1 MAGRPQHADRILW
14 REDNYGKVQ
23 SKREC
28 CWIRVRNERRMNAET
43 ILGVI
48 LVAIGAVILYF
59 SAIGIA
65 FMWILKQAQRMMIKD
80 IDNDARK
87 P

>member
-1 MAGRPQHADRILW
+1 
-14 REDNYGKVQ
+14 
-23 SKREC
+23 
-28 CWIRVRNERRMNAET
+28 MNAET

-48 LVAIGAVILYF
+48 LIIVGAVILYF

-65 FMWILKQAQRMMIKD
+65 FVWIIKQAQIVVEKD
-80 IDNDARK
+80 ENRNARK

>member
-1 MAGRPQHADRILW
+1 
-14 REDNYGKVQ
+14 
-23 SKREC
+23 
-28 CWIRVRNERRMNAET
+28 MNAET
-43 ILGVI
+43 ILGVLLI
-48 LVAIGAVILYF
+48 AIGAVILYF

-80 IDNDARK
+80 IDNDVRK

>member
-1 MAGRPQHADRILW
+1 LRC
-14 REDNYGKVQ
+14 EDYLAKVQ
-23 SKREC
+23 VEDEC
-28 CWIRVRNERRMNAET
+28 GGIPIRIERGLVMNIET

-48 LVAIGAVILYF
+48 LIIVGAVILYF

-65 FMWILKQAQRMMIKD
+65 FVWIIKQAQIVVEKD
-80 IDNDARK
+80 KKRNARK

>member
-1 MAGRPQHADRILW
+1 MI
-14 REDNYGKVQ
+14 
-23 SKREC
+23 
-28 CWIRVRNERRMNAET
+28 MNAET

-48 LVAIGAVILYF
+48 LVVIGGAILYF
-59 SAIGIA
+59 SAIGVA
-65 FMWILKQAQRMMIKD
+65 FIYILKQAQKMMIKD

>member
-1 MAGRPQHADRILW
+1 MT
-14 REDNYGKVQ
+14 
-23 SKREC
+23 
-28 CWIRVRNERRMNAET
+28 AEN

-48 LVAIGAVILYF
+48 LVVIGAVILYF

-65 FMWILKQAQRMMIKD
+65 FFWIIKQAQALMNKD
-80 IDNDARK
+80 KNDARK